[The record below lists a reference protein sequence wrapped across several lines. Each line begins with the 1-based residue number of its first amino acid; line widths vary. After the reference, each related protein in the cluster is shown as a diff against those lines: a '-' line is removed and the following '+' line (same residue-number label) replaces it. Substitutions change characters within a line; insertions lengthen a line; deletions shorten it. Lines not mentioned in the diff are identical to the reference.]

1 MCTAKE
7 ILENSEGVLVSH
19 DAQIDSG
26 VAVLLDSS
34 QQGGA
39 IAVPDL
45 PRMEVIFWV
54 QQLQRHMKRNIILE
68 PLFIYSIAVLLFR
81 SVEVKR
87 NLVETI
93 FISTIQL

>member
-1 MCTAKE
+1 MAKE
-7 ILENSEGVLVSH
+7 LLENRCEGVLVSH
-19 DAQIDSG
+19 DAKIDSR

-54 QQLQRHMKRNIILE
+54 QQLPPHMR
-68 PLFIYSIAVLLFR
+68 
-81 SVEVKR
+81 
-87 NLVETI
+87 
-93 FISTIQL
+93 

>member
-1 MCTAKE
+1 MEMFMARE
-7 ILENSEGVLVSH
+7 ILENRCEGVLVSH

-34 QQGGA
+34 QQGRA

-54 QQLQRHMKRNIILE
+54 QQLHD
-68 PLFIYSIAVLLFR
+68 
-81 SVEVKR
+81 
-87 NLVETI
+87 T
-93 FISTIQL
+93 